1 MHKPILEDQRS
12 YSFADYFNLSHPIR
26 EILAELGYQFQLQPL
41 NLPQQHPQQLSV
53 ERLKDTFYRKL
64 PHVSLN
70 SEAAKREFFISPV
83 LLELLDYLEIDIDIE
98 YPIHISNHLQGSIDY
113 VVRAAGELILIEA
126 KNADMERGFTQLAV
140 ELIAM
145 DQFLEE
151 TKNTFLYGAITTG
164 DIWRFGRL
172 ERSTHI
178 ISKDLNAF
186 VIPQDLEK
194 LMVVL
199 LGILGSSQPAVR

>member
-1 MHKPILEDQRS
+1 
-12 YSFADYFNLSHPIR
+12 
-26 EILAELGYQFQLQPL
+26 
-41 NLPQQHPQQLSV
+41 
-53 ERLKDTFYRKL
+53 
-64 PHVSLN
+64 
-70 SEAAKREFFISPV
+70 
-83 LLELLDYLEIDIDIE
+83 
-98 YPIHISNHLQGSIDY
+98 
-113 VVRAAGELILIEA
+113 
-126 KNADMERGFTQLAV
+126 MERGFTQLAV

-151 TKNTFLYGAITTG
+151 TQSSFLYGAITTG

-178 ISKDLNAF
+178 IAKDLNAF

>member
-1 MHKPILEDQRS
+1 MKQPILEDQRS
-12 YSFADYFNLSHPIR
+12 YTFADYFNLSHPTR
-26 EILAELGYQFQLQPL
+26 EILAELGYHFQLQPL

-53 ERLKDTFYRKL
+53 ERLKDTLY
-64 PHVSLN
+64 
-70 SEAAKREFFISPV
+70 REFFISPV
-83 LLELLDYLEIDIDIE
+83 LFELLDYLEIDIDIE
-98 YPIHISNHLQGSIDY
+98 YPIHISNRLQGSIDY
-113 VVRAAGELILIEA
+113 VVRAAGELILIAA
-126 KNADMERGFTQLAV
+126 KHADMERGFTQLAV

-151 TKNTFLYGAITTG
+151 TQSSFLYGAITTG

-172 ERSTHI
+172 ERSTHTI
-178 ISKDLNAF
+178 AKDLNAF

-199 LGILGSSQPAVR
+199 LGILGSSQPVVR